1 MNNKSYKEYSDE
13 FLANHPE
20 LFDRVM
26 LNVNATVKF
35 SFQAHS
41 HSTDEELI
49 EMIRKLIADGAEI
62 VCEME
67 FFNPNDENWEEK

>member
-1 MNNKSYKEYSDE
+1 MSYKEYSDE
-13 FLANHPE
+13 FLANHAE

-26 LNVNATVKF
+26 LDVNATVRLK
-35 SFQAHS
+35 FQAHS

-67 FFNPNDENWEEK
+67 FCNPNDENWEEK